1 MRKTLDRYVKVIYI
15 LGLVIVNKYLSTEQS
30 LVVVNVT
37 DQPSPHCVPSWD
49 WGHHIPVREP

>member
-1 MRKTLDRYVKVIYI
+1 MDRYVKVIYI

-49 WGHHIPVREP
+49 WGYHIPVREP